1 MVAFGE
7 LRGFLITL
15 IRVESPLIALVR
27 RGFGVWRAVLWCGR
41 DVQSEREAELRQ
53 TIITR

>member
-41 DVQSEREAELRQ
+41 DVQSERELRQ